1 MQSFFLPI
9 ENQVPLMVHRPEL
22 LSDPS
27 LNSSCKFL
35 TQHKKQKTLK
45 VLETE
50 QMPADYGEKSKLGIS
65 DQQTEFLFVTL
76 LKATLFFF

>member
-1 MQSFFLPI
+1 M
-9 ENQVPLMVHRPEL
+9 
-22 LSDPS
+22 
-27 LNSSCKFL
+27 
-35 TQHKKQKTLK
+35 K

-76 LKATLFFF
+76 LKATLFFFNED

>member
-1 MQSFFLPI
+1 M
-9 ENQVPLMVHRPEL
+9 
-22 LSDPS
+22 
-27 LNSSCKFL
+27 
-35 TQHKKQKTLK
+35 K

-76 LKATLFFF
+76 LKATLFFFNEGIIDTQSSEGFT